1 MKQPSSKNKKL
12 FEIAESQQGLF
23 TAKQAEEAGFIN
35 KNHVYHVK
43 VGHWTRVERGIYRLN
58 LFPYTSKQQLVTY
71 ALWSRN
77 RNGEVE
83 GVYSHE
89 TALNHYELSDIN
101 PSKLHMTV
109 PKTFRRNSKTPK
121 VLEVHFG
128 DISKQ
133 EIKKGRG
140 YLITTPLRTLQDVIE
155 IQNISFEFIEQAL
168 KQAVERGLIR
178 RAELTNLAAKIDK
191 KNVWKNDLN
200 TVLKEIA

>member
-1 MKQPSSKNKKL
+1 MKKQTSKNKL

-43 VGHWTRVERGIYRLN
+43 AGHWTRVERGIYRLN
-58 LFPYTSKQQLVTY
+58 LFPYTPEQQLVTY

-77 RNGEVE
+77 REGEIE

-89 TALNHYELSDIN
+89 TALNHYELSDVN

-121 VLEVHFG
+121 VLDLHYG
-128 DISKQ
+128 DLSKQ
-133 EIKKGRG
+133 ETKRSRG

-155 IQNISFEFIEQAL
+155 IQNISFEFIEQAVR
-168 KQAVERGLIR
+168 QAVERGLIR
-178 RAELTNLAAKIDK
+178 RSDLVELAAKINK
-191 KNVWKNDLN
+191 ENVWKDELKH
-200 TVLKEIA
+200 VLKEIA